1 MAWFLPL
8 AGLLGRLSA
17 PLGSSS
23 GSGGVPAGGS
33 GVRAPLTGGTGRR
46 RLPVSTGGESAGLD
60 GSRANLVGGGELLL
74 LNLVLSLGLRV
85 AVYEM
90 LV

>member
-23 GSGGVPAGGS
+23 GSSSVPAGGS
-33 GVRAPLTGGTGRR
+33 GVSAPLAGGTSRR
-46 RLPVSTGGESAGLD
+46 RLPVGTGGESAGLD
-60 GSRANLVGGGELLL
+60 GSGANLVGGGELLL
-74 LNLVLSLGLRV
+74 LNLLLGLGLRV
-85 AVYEM
+85 AVCKM